1 MTRIRQMDADMKGS
15 NAGSGDDLI
24 NEDELDP
31 RSIDPPGYKHSG
43 LTKQIIEA
51 FFKVYNTLGYGFLE
65 KVYENAMLLELQRM
79 GLVVRSQHPI
89 VVIYEGTQVGNYYAD
104 LLVQDLVIVELK
116 AAEDLCEEHECQLV
130 NYLKATDKEIGL
142 LLNFGRRPRIKRKIH
157 TKHYLR

>member
-1 MTRIRQMDADMKGS
+1 MNADMNEG
-15 NAGSGDDLI
+15 NAASGGDLI
-24 NEDELDP
+24 GGDQLDP
-31 RSIDPPGYKHSG
+31 RHQRSIDPVEYPHAE
-43 LTKQIIEA
+43 LTQQIIAA

-65 KVYENAMLLELQRM
+65 KVYENAMFHELSTK
-79 GLVVRSQHPI
+79 GLKVKSQHPI
-89 VVIYEGTQVGNYYAD
+89 TVTYEGVQVGIYYAD
-104 LLVQDLVIVELK
+104 LMVDDQVIVELK